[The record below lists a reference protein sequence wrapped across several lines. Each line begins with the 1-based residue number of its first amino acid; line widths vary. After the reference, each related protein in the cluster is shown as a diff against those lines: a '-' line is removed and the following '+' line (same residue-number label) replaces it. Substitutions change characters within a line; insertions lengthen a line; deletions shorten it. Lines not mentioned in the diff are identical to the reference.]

1 MGMGRGQWL
10 FAANFLKH
18 PVMLGSIIPSS
29 NRLIRKLLEPV
40 DWERSRHFVEYGPGV
55 GTISRYILRR
65 MHPDARLLVLEINE
79 DFVRHLR
86 ETIDDPRLIVRRVSA
101 AKLGEVLE
109 ELDWDSVDYAVS
121 GIPFSTMEPADV
133 TAVLEETRRR
143 LAPEG
148 EFLVYQFSK
157 RSGAY
162 LRRSFDDVSREFVLW
177 NVPPASC
184 YRARSSAQGAQAEV
198 RRAAAN

>member
-1 MGMGRGQWL
+1 MGKGRGQWL

-29 NRLIRKLLEPV
+29 GRLIRKLLEPV
-40 DWERSRHFVEYGPGV
+40 DWERSRCFVEYGPGV
-55 GTISRYILRR
+55 GTITRHILRC

-86 ETIDDPRLIVRRVSA
+86 ENVDDPRLIVRQVSA
-101 AKLGEVLE
+101 AKLGEVLR
-109 ELDWDSVDYAVS
+109 ELGWESVDYAVS

-143 LAPEG
+143 LAPGG

-157 RSGAY
+157 RSGEY

-184 YRARSSAQGAQAEV
+184 YRARSSGHGDQADV
-198 RRAAAN
+198 PRAAAN